1 MTPSQTAMLWPGFA
15 LAGLTF
21 VVMAEMY
28 RRRFRQMRR
37 ERIAPD
43 AVATSVQSAERLTD
57 SAASDNFRN
66 LLELPVLFYVALLL
80 AHATDQAAADVLVLA
95 WLFVALR
102 VVHSAVQCMG
112 NRVVPR
118 FIAFICGALVLLL
131 LWARLALGVFAHV

>member
-1 MTPSQTAMLWPGFA
+1 MLWPGFA

-21 VVMAEMY
+21 GIMVEMY

-37 ERIAPD
+37 DRIAPD
-43 AVATSVQSAERLTD
+43 AVATSVQSAQRLTD

-80 AHATDQAAADVLVLA
+80 AYATGQASTDVWLLA
-95 WLFVALR
+95 WAFVALR
-102 VVHSAVQCMG
+102 AAHSAIQCIG

-118 FIAFICGALVLLL
+118 FIAFISGAVVLLL

>member
-1 MTPSQTAMLWPGFA
+1 MPSQTAMLWPGFA

-21 VVMAEMY
+21 LVMAEMY

-43 AVATSVQSAERLTD
+43 AVATSVQSAQRLTD

-80 AHATDQAAADVLVLA
+80 AYATGQAASDVVALA

-118 FIAFICGALVLLL
+118 FIAFISGALVLLL
-131 LWARLALGVFAHV
+131 LWARLAYGVFAHV

>member
-1 MTPSQTAMLWPGFA
+1 MLWPGFA

-21 VVMAEMY
+21 LVMAEMY

-66 LLELPVLFYVALLL
+66 LLELPVLFYFGVAVAL
-80 AHATDQAAADVLVLA
+80 AVGVRDPWVVAFA
-95 WLFVALR
+95 WGFVALR
-102 VVHSAVQCMG
+102 IAHSAIQCG
-112 NRVVPR
+112 YNRVMHR
-118 FIAFICGALVLLL
+118 FRVFLLGVAVLLL
-131 LWARLALGVFAHV
+131 FWIRLGWLLAQA

>member
-1 MTPSQTAMLWPGFA
+1 MTPSPTAVLWPGFA

-37 ERIAPD
+37 ERITPD
-43 AVATSVQSAERLTD
+43 AVATSAQAAQRLTD

-66 LLELPVLFYVALLL
+66 LLELPVLFYAAVLL
-80 AHATDQAAADVLVLA
+80 AYATGLASTDVQVLA

-102 VVHSAVQCMG
+102 VVHSAIQCIG
-112 NRVVPR
+112 NRVVLR
-118 FIAFICGALVLLL
+118 FIAFICGALVLIM
-131 LWARLALGVFAHV
+131 LWARLAYGVFADV